1 MTKGAVGM
9 LDVEGPA
16 NAEVFEVIH
25 TPGHDAPGH

>member
-16 NAEVFEVIH
+16 NNEVFQVLQS
-25 TPGHDAPGH
+25 PGHASPGH